1 MRALFLALL
10 VACGSSEPTVETPPE
25 PVAAPDPA
33 TDEAAKLAAIAVE
46 IRANPE
52 GFEATLAK
60 HGMTSAQFEAA
71 IYRIAEDPGST
82 TRFEAGV
89 GF

>member
-1 MRALFLALL
+1 MRQLWLAILAACALSD
-10 VACGSSEPTVETPPE
+10 SSVVMPSPE
-25 PVAAPDPA
+25 PVDALA
-33 TDEAAKLAAIAVE
+33 TDEASKLAAIAVE